1 MEITNRR
8 YKYPRRY
15 RGKGKYTFGSF
26 LRQAEGFGDRLL
38 KTGEKL
44 GDRFLKKGLPNILAA
59 GQMVESSG
67 LGKKRK
73 VTGSGLYGGMMDTS
87 QGYTGSGSYVANSLI
102 AGGRMAPKV
111 SGSNNET
118 DTITLTDCEFV
129 RDIYAPT
136 ITAGSNSSY
145 TQERIPVNPGLP
157 EFAPNLSQIA
167 INFLEYELKQL
178 VYEIRPMISPLST
191 SSGQSGS
198 LFMVFN
204 YNPNDDPYDNK
215 EDVMQA
221 HGSVSG
227 RIIDHLSM
235 GVECSKAK
243 TKNTE
248 YFIRPGPVP
257 FGKDADEYDH
267 GVLTIASNNIPDGFS
282 NVVIGELWVHYKV
295 QLRKRR
301 PGALRLTNQQY
312 ELLVRRSNSNTEGDD
327 KLFAYLPTSIGGT
340 YPSGAYGWGKAQ
352 QSNIGAS
359 YLLVGNSGKNL
370 KVVLPATLNGYFEFK
385 LMIETDNGIAAF
397 SAAPSKTGNIEW
409 IKSIYT
415 TTAGANAP
423 DYYMS
428 VHDTWVAVY
437 ILRFKCRSA
446 TGNVDNT
453 ISLTCSFTIAEGSFL
468 RQTSIEL
475 LELTQNTWKSKSDP
489 QPVFLDSAGNSI
501 IPYN

>member
-1 MEITNRR
+1 
-8 YKYPRRY
+8 
-15 RGKGKYTFGSF
+15 
-26 LRQAEGFGDRLL
+26 
-38 KTGEKL
+38 
-44 GDRFLKKGLPNILAA
+44 
-59 GQMVESSG
+59 
-67 LGKKRK
+67 
-73 VTGSGLYGGMMDTS
+73 MMDTS
-87 QGYTGSGSYVANSLI
+87 QGYSGSGSYVANSLI

-129 RDIYAPT
+129 RDIYAPS
-136 ITAGSNSSY
+136 IAAGTNSSY
-145 TQERIPVNPGLP
+145 TQERIQVNPGLP

-301 PGALRLTNQQY
+301 PGALRLVNQQY
-312 ELLVRRSNSNTEGDD
+312 ELLVRKSNGNSEGAD
-327 KLFAYLPTSIGGT
+327 KLFNTLPTTPGGT
-340 YPSGAYGWGKAQ
+340 YASGANGWGLAQ

-359 YLLVGNSGKNL
+359 WLYYGSTGKNM
-370 KVVLPATLNGYFEFK
+370 KVIFPATLNGYFEIRI
-385 LMIETDNGIAAF
+385 LVEGDNSIQSF
-397 SAAPSKTGNIEW
+397 DCTPTKTGNVEW
-409 IKSIYT
+409 ISTFYT
-415 TTAGANAP
+415 NKGNGNNP
-423 DYYMS
+423 DYKLLTYNAFVGMF
-428 VHDTWVAVY
+428 AV
-437 ILRFKCRSA
+437 RFKVRSA
-446 TGNVDNT
+446 TGSIDNM
-453 ISLTCSFTIAEGSFL
+453 IEFPFTFTVSTHIW
-468 RQTSIEL
+468 QTSIEMI
-475 LELTQNTWKSKSDP
+475 ELTQNTWKSKSDP
-489 QPVFLDSAGNSI
+489 QPIFLDSAGNSI
-501 IPYN
+501 IPHS